1 MAGPAVRRAARRLFT
16 DDEVR
21 ARAQVFV
28 RRYQTLIADA
38 ADQGGRD
45 AEVEDMLMN
54 PAGLAF
60 LLLDAAGG
68 EML

>member
-1 MAGPAVRRAARRLFT
+1 LFT
-16 DDEVR
+16 DDDVR

-38 ADQGGRD
+38 
-45 AEVEDMLMN
+45 VEQVDGSAGVADMLTT
-54 PAGLAF
+54 PAGRAF